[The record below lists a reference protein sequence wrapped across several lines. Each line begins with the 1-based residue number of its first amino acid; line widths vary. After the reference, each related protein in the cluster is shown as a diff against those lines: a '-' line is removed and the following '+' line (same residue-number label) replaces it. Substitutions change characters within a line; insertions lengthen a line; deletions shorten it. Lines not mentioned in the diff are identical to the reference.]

1 MKSPLPNTLFTL
13 PRIVFAILC
22 IAVVLFGAWFA
33 LPSTRQQL
41 VQATGEESAPSQ
53 LRALWNRA
61 LEITRP
67 PLELAPDA
75 PIEHVK
81 DVNPFGVNTFLE
93 QEVEE
98 AKRDRTLQMIRDAG
112 FTWVRQEFPWAD
124 IEIHGKGDYED
135 RRHEPA
141 RSAWDK
147 YDNIV
152 DLAEQ
157 HDVQLI
163 ARLSSP
169 PEWAHA
175 GYADLGQFGPPADFN
190 DFADY
195 VSAVVSRYKGRI
207 RYYQVW
213 NEPNIYPEWGEQA
226 VNPEDYAKVL
236 CLAYDRAKQIDP
248 DAVIL
253 AAALA
258 PTVAQ
263 DGRDLSDLIYF
274 QRMYNAGAGR
284 CFDIASA
291 QGYGLFS
298 GPYDRR
304 LSPLTT
310 NIARHVLL
318 RDIMV
323 RNGDERKPIWLAEVN
338 WNAVPNT
345 PDAIQGVGRYGM
357 VTEAE
362 QARYVPLAYER
373 ARQEWPWVGVMA
385 VWFFKRPSDAE
396 RNQSWYYFRMAE
408 PDFTPT
414 PLYEAMKTHIGER
427 SP

>member
-1 MKSPLPNTLFTL
+1 MMKLTP
-13 PRIVFAILC
+13 PRLVFALLC
-22 IAVVLFGAWFA
+22 AGALAFGAWFA
-33 LPSTRQQL
+33 LPDTRQRL
-41 VQATGEESAPSQ
+41 VEVSGEEAALPQ
-53 LRALWNRA
+53 LRALWNLA
-61 LEITRP
+61 LEQTRP
-67 PLELAPDA
+67 PLNLAPDA
-75 PIEHVK
+75 PIAHVQGLS
-81 DVNPFGVNTFLE
+81 PFGVNTFLE

-98 AKRDRTLQMIRDAG
+98 VKRARALEMIREAG
-112 FTWVRQEFPWAD
+112 FAWVRQEFPWAD
-124 IEIHGKGDYED
+124 IEIHAKGDFED
-135 RRHEPA
+135 RRHDPA

-152 DLAEQ
+152 DLVEQ
-157 HDVQLI
+157 RGLQLI
-163 ARLSSP
+163 VRLSAP
-169 PEWAHA
+169 PDWAHA
-175 GYADLGQFGPPADFN
+175 GYADLGRFGPPADFN

-195 VSAVVSRYKGRI
+195 VAAVVSRYKGRI
-207 RYYQVW
+207 RYYQIW

-226 VNPEDYAKVL
+226 VNPEDYARLL
-236 CLAYDRAKQIDP
+236 CLAHDRAKQIDP
-248 DAVIL
+248 DVVIL

-263 DGRDLSDLIYF
+263 DGRDLSDLVYF

-310 NIARHVLL
+310 NIARHTLM

-323 RNGDERKPIWLAEVN
+323 NNGDAGKPIWLAEVN

-345 PDAIQGVGRYGM
+345 PDEIDGVGRYGM
-357 VTEAE
+357 VTEEE

-373 ARQEWPWVGVMA
+373 ARREWPWVGLMS

-396 RNQSWYYFRMAE
+396 RNQSWYYFRMVE

-414 PLYEAMKTHIGER
+414 PLYGAMKSYIQGR

>member
-1 MKSPLPNTLFTL
+1 MMKLTL
-13 PRIVFAILC
+13 PRLVFAFLC
-22 IAVVLFGAWFA
+22 AGALAFGAWFA
-33 LPSTRQQL
+33 LPDTRRCL
-41 VQATGEESAPSQ
+41 VEVTGEEAALPQ
-53 LRALWNRA
+53 LRALWNLG
-61 LEITRP
+61 LEMARP
-67 PLELAPDA
+67 PLQLAPDA
-75 PIEHVK
+75 PIAHVQGLS
-81 DVNPFGVNTFLE
+81 PFGVNTFLE

-98 AKRDRTLQMIRDAG
+98 VKRARALEMIREAG
-112 FTWVRQEFPWAD
+112 FAWVRQEFPWAD
-124 IEIHGKGDYED
+124 IEIHGKGDFED

-152 DLAEQ
+152 NLVEQ
-157 HDVQLI
+157 HGLQLI
-163 ARLSSP
+163 VRLSSP

-175 GYADLGQFGPPADFN
+175 GYADLGRFGPPADFN

-195 VSAVVSRYKGRI
+195 TAAVVSRYKGRI
-207 RYYQVW
+207 RYYQIW

-226 VNPEDYAKVL
+226 VNPEDYARLL
-236 CLAYDRAKQIDP
+236 CLAYERAKQIDP
-248 DAVIL
+248 DVVIL

-310 NIARHVLL
+310 NIARHTLM

-323 RNGDERKPIWLAEVN
+323 RNGDARKPIWLAEVN
-338 WNAVPNT
+338 WNAVPNL
-345 PDAIQGVGRYGM
+345 PGEIDGVGRYGM
-357 VTEAE
+357 VSEE
-362 QARYVPLAYER
+362 QQARYVPLAYER
-373 ARQEWPWVGVMA
+373 ARQEWPWVGVMS

-396 RNQSWYYFRMAE
+396 RNQSWYYFRMVE

-414 PLYEAMKTHIGER
+414 PLYDAMKSYIHGR